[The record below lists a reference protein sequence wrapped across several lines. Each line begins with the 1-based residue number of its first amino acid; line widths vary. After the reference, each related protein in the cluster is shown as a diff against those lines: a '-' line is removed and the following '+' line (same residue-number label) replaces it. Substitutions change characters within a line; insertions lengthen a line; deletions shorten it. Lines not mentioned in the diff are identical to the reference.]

1 MITETGVVVATENN
15 ALVVEVL
22 KTSACQS
29 CKAKQGCG
37 QAVLANWGDAERQ
50 QQKNHF
56 QLSYSGPANVG
67 DVMELG
73 MAADTVSR
81 VAMLVYMVP
90 LLFSFIGLFV
100 ADHLGLHEGFQMLVM
115 ALSFI
120 AGYVLISQFPGK
132 KMSVLEPQILRLS
145 SHGKASD
152 LIASS
157 AAETV

>member
-1 MITETGVVVATENN
+1 MMTETGVVVATQDN
-15 ALVVEVL
+15 ALIVEVL

-37 QAVLANWGDAERQ
+37 QAVLAEWGDTERQ

-56 QLSYSGPANVG
+56 QLPYSGPANVG
-67 DVMELG
+67 DVVELG

-90 LLFSFIGLFV
+90 LFFAFLGLFV
-100 ADHLGLHEGFQMLVM
+100 ANQVGLHEGFQVLVM
-115 ALSFI
+115 ALSFV
-120 AGYVLISQFPGK
+120 AGYVLISQFPTK
-132 KMSVLEPQILRLS
+132 KMSALEPQILRLS
-145 SHGKASD
+145 SPGKASD

-157 AAETV
+157 ATEKV